1 MLHQQFFY
9 LRGYAPTPPVA
20 RPSVQTAALDA
31 DAREGLI

>member
-9 LRGYAPTPPVA
+9 LRGYAPAPPVA
-20 RPSVQTAALDA
+20 RPSAQAAALNA